1 MIGSLCDVRTSAV
14 CTTRTGYAIGVGT
27 LAAPDRSQ
35 SMTQLSANLTV
46 QRERLGLTVPQV
58 HAALSRAGVTVAF
71 STVAGWFNG
80 SRKVRDME
88 HLKALCVVL
97 ETDMNTLTGSSIA
110 VVEGKVP
117 VQIQRELDGMTPE
130 QQEAI
135 LALVRT
141 MKGTAK

>member
-1 MIGSLCDVRTSAV
+1 
-14 CTTRTGYAIGVGT
+14 
-27 LAAPDRSQ
+27 
-35 SMTQLSANLTV
+35 
-46 QRERLGLTVPQV
+46 
-58 HAALSRAGVTVAF
+58 
-71 STVAGWFNG
+71 
-80 SRKVRDME
+80 ME